1 MKPIK
6 RAIKCD
12 TDNDFNRE
20 LFNNMCEQL
29 EQGERI
35 WLYCWCIGHTRCA
48 MVEARYLNELANK
61 YGDDFR
67 EVPYEDKHP
76 SDWMDCYELK

>member
-12 TDNDFNRE
+12 TDNSFTTS

-29 EQGERI
+29 EKGERI

-48 MVEARYLNELANK
+48 MVEASYLKELEKK
-61 YGDDFR
+61 YGDRFR
-67 EVPYEDKHP
+67 TVPYEERHEN
-76 SDWMDCYELK
+76 DWFECYELK